1 MIPLNDNLKALQPS
15 AIRSFTALAKQT
27 PGCVLLTLG
36 EPDFDTPQPI
46 KDALCDALQ
55 AGQTHYAPNAGTES
69 LRSAIAKY
77 ETDRGYAC
85 TAEDVLVTVGAT
97 GALYTAL
104 TGILNPGDEV
114 VVPTPAF
121 PLYES
126 IVKAAGAKFVPLDT
140 RKDGFQLTQEALA
153 AHITPKTKAIVL
165 NSPNNPTGVVY
176 TRESLDAVKAAV
188 LGKPIFVICDNVYAQ
203 LAEGVCP
210 DLSCD
215 PQLREQVLL
224 CQSFSKP
231 YAMTGWRAGYLAAP
245 AWVMERLRLLHAA
258 KVACVPTFIQSACE
272 TALRTDIS
280 AMAASYADRRSY
292 VCQRLEKMGLS
303 FPKPE
308 GAFYVFVKIPE
319 TDSARFCTRL
329 IREAGVAL
337 VPGSCFGAEGYVRI
351 SCCCSEE
358 ALRAGMDRLESYIK
372 EEKQ

>member
-46 KDALCDALQ
+46 KDALCDALA

-69 LRSAIAKY
+69 LRSAIATY
-77 ETDRGYAC
+77 ETGRGYAC

-126 IVKAAGAKFVPLDT
+126 IIKAAGAKFVALDT
-140 RKDGFQLTQEALA
+140 RKDGFQLTREALA

-176 TRESLDAVKAAV
+176 TQASLDAVKAAV
-188 LGKPIFVICDNVYAQ
+188 LGKPIFVICDNVYQQ
-203 LAEGVCP
+203 LTQGVCP

-215 PQLREQVLL
+215 RQLRDQILL

-231 YAMTGWRAGYLAAP
+231 YAMTGWRAGYLTAP

-258 KVACVPTFIQSACE
+258 NVACVPTFVQAACE
-272 TALRTDIS
+272 VALKTDV
-280 AMAASYADRRSY
+280 ATMAQSYADRRSY
-292 VCQRLEKMGLS
+292 VCQRLRNMGLS

-319 TDSARFCTRL
+319 KDSARFCTRL
-329 IREAGVAL
+329 IREAKVAL

-358 ALRAGMDRLESYIK
+358 ALRTGMDRLEVFLK
-372 EEKQ
+372 EQA